1 MVTAFPICNRYN
13 VADFKFRNPFKDSHE
28 TAPRTALSVKRYAE
42 LQGDLQ
48 KAG

>member
-1 MVTAFPICNRYN
+1 MDKQKFIQKVTACRVI
-13 VADFKFRNPFKDSHE
+13 ADDLL
-28 TAPRTALSVKRYAE
+28 ADAYDLCLYVKRYAE